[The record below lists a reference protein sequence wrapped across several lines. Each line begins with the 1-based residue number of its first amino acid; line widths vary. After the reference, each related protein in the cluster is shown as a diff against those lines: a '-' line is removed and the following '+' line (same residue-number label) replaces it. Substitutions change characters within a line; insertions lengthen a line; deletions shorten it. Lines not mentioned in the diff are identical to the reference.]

1 MTASRPAAAENFAA
15 APVNQRRATLAL
27 IALSVSAFTFVT
39 AENLPGGLLT
49 LIAPDLGRSTSEIG
63 FLVTA
68 YAAVVVLASLP
79 LSRLTRRFPRRY
91 VLGATTAVCAIGS
104 LWSAFAVGYADLMAA
119 RMFTALGQALFWSA
133 VTPAAASLFAP
144 AVRGKMI
151 ARLTIGNS
159 LGPVLGVPLGT
170 WVGQQTSWRTAFLLF
185 SAVSLAVCL
194 LMVAAMPDVTPEQGG
209 TARGTDPSMRRFV
222 VLMVV
227 TVLLVTGGFM
237 MITFVTQFLL
247 ETAGFPDEYLSV
259 LLLAQGVVGVVATIV
274 IGQVLDK
281 QPWRAVLVS
290 LGLLTG
296 ALVLLWG
303 LGHVPAV
310 ALVGLALFGVG
321 FSAIPP
327 ALSFLTMQVAP
338 GATESA
344 AAISSSI
351 FNIGIAGGAALG
363 AWVVAADGV
372 GTVPLFGAVFVLAA
386 LAVLATD
393 LLVAA
398 RRATARRG
406 PARATPRRPAGCP

>member
-1 MTASRPAAAENFAA
+1 MTTPDAAA
-15 APVNQRRATLAL
+15 APPVTKHSPVDQRRAVAAL
-27 IALSVSAFTFVT
+27 VALSVSAFTFVT

-63 FLVTA
+63 LLVTA

-91 VLGATTAVCAIGS
+91 VLAATTAVCAIGS
-104 LWSAFAVGYADLMAA
+104 LWSAFAIGYADLMAA
-119 RMFTALGQALFWSA
+119 RMFTALGQALFWAA
-133 VTPAAASLFAP
+133 VAPAAASLFAP

-185 SAVSLAVCL
+185 SVVSLAACIA
-194 LMVAAMPDVTPEQGG
+194 MVVAMPDVTPEQGG

-227 TVLLVTGGFM
+227 TALLVTGGFI

-247 ETAGFPDEYLSV
+247 ETAGFPDKYLSM
-259 LLLAQGVVGVVATIV
+259 LLLGQGAAGVAATV
-274 IGQVLDK
+274 LIGQVLDRR
-281 QPWRAVLVS
+281 PWHAVLAS

-296 ALVLLWG
+296 ALMLLWA
-303 LGHVPAV
+303 LGHVPAI
-310 ALVGLALFGVG
+310 ALVGLALFGVA

-327 ALSFLTMQVAP
+327 ALSFLCMQVAP
-338 GATESA
+338 GAVESA
-344 AAISSSI
+344 SAISSSV
-351 FNIGIAGGAALG
+351 FNLGIAGGAAIG

-372 GTVPLFGAVFVLAA
+372 GTVPLFGAMFVLAA
-386 LAVLATD
+386 LAVLAAD
-393 LLVAA
+393 LRAA
-398 RRATARRG
+398 SPRATARQG
-406 PARATPRRPAGCP
+406 AARVTPRRP

>member
-1 MTASRPAAAENFAA
+1 MTSSRPVAAASFAA
-15 APVNQRRATLAL
+15 APVDQRRAIVAL
-27 IALSVSAFTFVT
+27 VALSVSAFTFVT

-49 LIAPDLGRSTSEIG
+49 LIAADLGRSTSEIG
-63 FLVTA
+63 FLVTG

-104 LWSAFAVGYADLMAA
+104 MWSAFSIGYADLMAA
-119 RMFTALGQALFWSA
+119 RMFTGLGQALFWAA

-185 SAVSLAVCL
+185 AVVSLAVCV
-194 LMVAAMPDVTPEQGG
+194 LMVAAMPDVSTEQGG

-222 VLMVV
+222 LLMVV
-227 TVLLVTGGFM
+227 TGLLVTGGFT

-247 ETAGFPDEYLSV
+247 ETAGFHDQYLS
-259 LLLAQGVVGVVATIV
+259 LLLLGQGAVGVAATVV
-274 IGQVLDK
+274 ISQVLDRW
-281 QPWRAVLVS
+281 PWQVVLAG

-303 LGHVPAV
+303 LGHTPAL
-310 ALVGLALFGVG
+310 ALLGLALFGIG
-321 FSAIPP
+321 FSVIPP
-327 ALSFLTMQVAP
+327 ALSFLVLQVAP

-344 AAISSSI
+344 AAISSSV
-351 FNIGIAGGAALG
+351 FNLGIAGGAAIG
-363 AWVVAADGV
+363 AWVVATDGV
-372 GTVPLFGAVFVLAA
+372 STVPLVGAVFVLAA
-386 LAVLATD
+386 IVVLATD
-393 LLVAA
+393 LRLTA
-398 RRATARRG
+398 RRAAALR
-406 PARATPRRPAGCP
+406 PTPLRP

>member
-1 MTASRPAAAENFAA
+1 MSATLPDSSRDSPPGPAAGSPAIQH
-15 APVNQRRATLAL
+15 PVNQRRAIVAL

-63 FLVTA
+63 LLVTA

-91 VLGATTAVCAIGS
+91 VLAATTAICAIGS
-104 LWSAFAVGYADLMAA
+104 LWSAFAIGYTDLMAA
-119 RMFTALGQALFWSA
+119 RMFTALGQALFWA
-133 VTPAAASLFAP
+133 VVTPATASLFAP

-151 ARLTIGNS
+151 ARLTVGNS

-185 SAVSLAVCL
+185 SAVSLAACIA
-194 LMVAAMPDVTPEQGG
+194 MVAAMPDVSAEQGG
-209 TARGTDPSMRRFV
+209 TAHGTHPSMRRFV
-222 VLMVV
+222 LLMVV
-227 TVLLVTGGFM
+227 TGLLVTGGFT

-247 ETAGFPDEYLSV
+247 ETAGFRAEYLS
-259 LLLAQGVVGVVATIV
+259 LLLLCQGAAGVAATLV

-281 QPWRAVLVS
+281 RPWQAVLVA

-303 LGHVPAV
+303 LGHVPAL
-310 ALVGLALFGVG
+310 ALVGLALFGIG
-321 FSAIPP
+321 FSAVPP

-344 AAISSSI
+344 TAISSSV
-351 FNIGIAGGAALG
+351 FNIGIAAGSALG
-363 AWVVAADGV
+363 ALVVATTGV
-372 GTVPLFGAVFVLAA
+372 STVPLVGAVFVLAA
-386 LAVLATD
+386 LAVVATD
-393 LLVAA
+393 LRITA
-398 RRATARRG
+398 RRATAL
-406 PARATPRRPAGCP
+406 RP